1 MDVHFVVS
9 TAAGVHLLVPLARAC
24 ARRGRAFTVFF
35 THEAVAAMRN
45 TDLAAALAAAARAVA
60 CKESWLHR
68 AGGELPPPVQ
78 FGSQTQN
85 SVLCKQA
92 RRIVSL

>member
-1 MDVHFVVS
+1 MEIHFVVS
-9 TAAGVHLLVPLARAC
+9 TAAGAQLLVPMARAC
-24 ARRGRAFTVFF
+24 ARRGRAFTAFF
-35 THEAVAAMRN
+35 THEAVTALRDAELATAM
-45 TDLAAALAAAARAVA
+45 AAAARAVA
-60 CKESWLHR
+60 CKESWVHL

-78 FGSQTQN
+78 SGSQTQN

>member
-1 MDVHFVVS
+1 MDIHFVVA
-9 TAAGVHLLVPLARAC
+9 TAPGARLLAPLARAC
-24 ARRGRAFTVFF
+24 ARRGRAFTAFF
-35 THEAVAAMRN
+35 THEAVGALRDEAL
-45 TDLAAALAAAARAVA
+45 LAALSAAARAVA
-60 CKESWLHR
+60 CKESWLHS
-68 AGGELPPPVQ
+68 ADGELPPPVQ